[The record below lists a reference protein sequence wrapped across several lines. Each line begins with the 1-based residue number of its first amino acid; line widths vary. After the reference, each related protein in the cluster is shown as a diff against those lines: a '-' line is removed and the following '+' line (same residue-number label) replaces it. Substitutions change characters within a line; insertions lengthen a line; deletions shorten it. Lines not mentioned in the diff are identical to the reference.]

1 MDHEAADWDD
11 MVLVGRIAR
20 PHGLKGHVVVKPETD
35 FVERRFAPGSRMWT
49 RRAGVVES
57 LTVASSRLQG
67 ARPIVGF
74 EGFESVD
81 EVVPLAG
88 CELRV
93 PEGALQALGE
103 GQYYEHQLAGCVV
116 ETMRGE
122 RVGTVVRVEG
132 GVGGSRLVVAG
143 DRGEVLIPFVAAIC
157 PDVDV
162 EARRIRVDPPE
173 GLLEVNDRH

>member
-1 MDHEAADWDD
+1 MDHDATDWDD

-20 PHGLKGHVVVKPETD
+20 THGLKGHVVVNPETD
-35 FVERRFAPGSRMWT
+35 FVENRFAAGSRMWT
-49 RRAGVVES
+49 RRAGVVEA
-57 LTVASSRLQG
+57 LTVVSSRLLG

-74 EGFESVD
+74 EGFGSID
-81 EVVPLAG
+81 DAAALAG

-132 GVGGSRLVVAG
+132 GLGGSRLVVAG
-143 DRGEVLIPFVAAIC
+143 VRGEVLIPFAAAIC
-157 PDVDV
+157 PEVDV

-173 GLLEVNDRH
+173 GLLEVNERH